1 MEADGGGKGSMWPMV
16 QGVVPHGRKVLGT
29 GAGYIVSAVEKQR
42 MRGVWDQL
50 TSFFFMGFG
59 TPALGIGLPYLGEA
73 SCKLPNQDNYSQVW
87 LEASLSNN
95 LSLGFLEA

>member
-16 QGVVPHGRKVLGT
+16 QGVVCHGRKVLRTGT
-29 GAGYIVSAVEKQR
+29 GYVVSAVGKQR

-59 TPALGIGLPYLGEA
+59 TQVLGIRLAYLDEA
-73 SCKLPNQDNYSQVW
+73 SCKLPNQDNYSPV
-87 LEASLSNN
+87 
-95 LSLGFLEA
+95 